1 MKRRGVLIA
10 IALAIAHGV
19 HMLALQFTISL
30 SC

>member
-1 MKRRGVLIA
+1 MKRGDVW

-19 HMLALQFTISL
+19 HMLAFKFTISL